1 MAISLPTTPAPNG
14 ATPGLQDFG
23 GFLEPFLGG
32 PVQRINRVGSRFA
45 LRVTMPPMREDGARA
60 FIARLLQGRT
70 QTVVMPWPLLGF
82 VPGNP
87 GAPLISAAPAGGSA
101 IAIKGLTAGYA
112 VKEGQ
117 FFSIVHGGRRYM
129 HMFTAAATANGSGV
143 IAAAPIFP
151 MLRTNL
157 AVNDVLEI
165 ATPMIEGNVLPGDEL
180 NWELNVARLVGLAFS
195 VVEAA

>member
-1 MAISLPTTPAPNG
+1 MAITLPTMPAPNG
-14 ATPGLQDFG
+14 ATPGLNDFG

-32 PVQRINRVGSRFA
+32 PVQRINRTGSRFV
-45 LRVTMPPMREDGARA
+45 LRVTMPPMREDVART
-60 FIARLLQGRT
+60 FIARLLQGRE
-70 QTVVMPWPLLGF
+70 QTVILPWPLLGF
-82 VPGNP
+82 NPGNP
-87 GAPLISAAPAGGSA
+87 GAPMISAAVASGSV

-129 HMFTAAATANGSGV
+129 HMFTAAATANGSGA
-143 IAAAPIFP
+143 ISAASIFP

-165 ATPMIEGNVLPGDEL
+165 ATPMIEGNVMPGDEL
-180 NWELNVARLVGLAFS
+180 SWELNVARFVGLAFS
-195 VVEAA
+195 IVEAA